1 MAQMLRLTGKRFEFG
16 TLVLTRGVN
25 DKVADDAEFAKFV
38 WGSIL
43 RHGDGN
49 WGDMDEH
56 DKAENELAIGKHLR
70 LFSSYEQAP
79 LPKIW
84 IITEADRSA
93 TTVLFPNEY

>member
-1 MAQMLRLTGKRFEFG
+1 MAQMLRLTGKRFKFG
-16 TLVLTRGVN
+16 VLVLTRGVSA
-25 DKVADDAEFAKFV
+25 KVADDVKFAHFV
-38 WGSIL
+38 WGSIT
-43 RHGDGN
+43 RHGAGD

-56 DKAENELAIGKHLR
+56 DKAENEFAIGEYLR
-70 LFSSYEQAP
+70 VFSAYEQAP